1 MNLRAVLLAA
11 VSSFILGGLW
21 YSSALFGRAWKTANN
36 EPKQD
41 AWVRG
46 LYVRPEYRG
55 RGVDRMLLSAVE
67 REARNR
73 GFDALYAATTR
84 IERLAL
90 RRGWRVIRRLDHEG
104 EPMAWLRRGP
114 D

>member
-55 RGVDRMLLSAVE
+55 RGVDRMLPLGSRTRSAKS
-67 REARNR
+67 RFRC
-73 GFDALYAATTR
+73 ALC
-84 IERLAL
+84 
-90 RRGWRVIRRLDHEG
+90 GDHADRAPGASQGMESD
-104 EPMAWLRRGP
+104 PPPRP
-114 D
+114 